1 MDANGN
7 LYGTTTYG
15 GAILTSASSSRLR
28 RRITHLRGRYPSL
41 AARGASG
48 GFSARLMTEPDTRF
62 HEALGKGRGGPA
74 SAKPILVN
82 STPEE

>member
-1 MDANGN
+1 MVFVLVLG
-7 LYGTTTYG
+7 
-15 GAILTSASSSRLR
+15 ASSHSKTHSIATEVYRTAR
-28 RRITHLRGRYPSL
+28 ERIGLFHL

-48 GFSARLMTEPDTRF
+48 GFSARLTTEPDTRF